1 VVVSVEVQA
10 KLLYKHG
17 FTLDE
22 RRNLKMLVRSNILQY
37 ICILLEARERFEEEC
52 EAEIQLRNQIASIS
66 LGNDYCPHH
75 STHPPPR
82 KTLSI

>member
-1 VVVSVEVQA
+1 
-10 KLLYKHG
+10 
-17 FTLDE
+17 
-22 RRNLKMLVRSNILQY
+22 MLVRSNILQY

-66 LGNDYCPHH
+66 LGNDCCPHH
-75 STHPPPR
+75 STHPPPM